1 MRSIVLHIL
10 KSGSMFTWIGSA
22 LPFPS
27 SPIDVTLLGSNAYEF
42 PHHHTSPDLLSLK
55 KYDYSVSLALNE
67 ED

>member
-1 MRSIVLHIL
+1 
-10 KSGSMFTWIGSA
+10 MFTWIGSA